1 MTIDGNFLDTDEAES
16 VSSNMYDW
24 TFEQAITVA
33 EPISADECVLINWT
47 MPKPAYTSA
56 IFRNIAKQCD
66 CSFSLVAQ
74 TALIHGFSIFS
85 HKYSGAISM
94 ITALDD
100 AAITGDVDDYFEHLA
115 YNINLGTDTKRL
127 PVRTD
132 PTTAEAMG
140 NTAAI
145 LRTSRTTLAG
155 ACILLSIITSE
166 DAIAPT
172 TRKVIAA
179 PLKRFDIGM
188 KMYQSIAT
196 QLI

>member
-1 MTIDGNFLDTDEAES
+1 MAIDGNFLDTDEAES

-33 EPISADECVLINWT
+33 EPLGADECVLINWT

-56 IFRNIAKQCD
+56 IIRNIAKQCD

-74 TALIHGFSIFS
+74 TALIHGFSIFT
-85 HKYSGAISM
+85 HKYSSAVGMIS
-94 ITALDD
+94 ALDD
-100 AAITGDVDDYFEHLA
+100 VAIVGDIDDYFEHLA
-115 YNINLGTDTKRL
+115 YNINLGKDIKRL

-132 PTTAEAMG
+132 PTTAEVMG

-155 ACILLSIITSE
+155 TCVLLSIITSE
-166 DAIAPT
+166 DAIPASA
-172 TRKVIAA
+172 RKTIAA

>member
-1 MTIDGNFLDTDEAES
+1 MTIDGNFLDTDEADS
-16 VSSNMYDW
+16 VSAHMYDW

-33 EPISADECVLINWT
+33 EPLSADEYVLINWT

-56 IFRNIAKQCD
+56 IIRNIAKQCD
-66 CSFSLVAQ
+66 CNFSLVAQ

-85 HKYSGAISM
+85 HKYSTAINM
-94 ITALDD
+94 ISALDD
-100 AAITGDVDDYFEHLA
+100 AAIVGDIDDYFEHLA
-115 YNINLGTDTKRL
+115 YHIDLGKDSKRL

-155 ACILLSIITSE
+155 ACILMSVISSE
-166 DAIAPT
+166 DAIPASAK
-172 TRKVIAA
+172 KVIAA

>member
-1 MTIDGNFLDTDEAES
+1 
-16 VSSNMYDW
+16 
-24 TFEQAITVA
+24 
-33 EPISADECVLINWT
+33 
-47 MPKPAYTSA
+47 
-56 IFRNIAKQCD
+56 
-66 CSFSLVAQ
+66 
-74 TALIHGFSIFS
+74 
-85 HKYSGAISM
+85 M